1 MITVKFV
8 YNNPSDKDRILDA
21 NLQGIFLELYDEGSY
36 KEKKQAYKLKASC
49 GARMTPFVAV
59 YEGDELIKAFY
70 TEADDDVLK
79 SLIKYLNESTS
90 N

>member
-1 MITVKFV
+1 MVTVKFV

-21 NLQGIFLELYDEGSY
+21 NLRNIFLELFDEGSY

-49 GARMTPFVAV
+49 GAKMTPFVAV
-59 YEGDELIKAFY
+59 YDGDELVKAFY

-79 SLIKYLNESTS
+79 SLINYLNESTS

>member
-8 YNNPSDKDRILDA
+8 YNNPSDKDRVLDA
-21 NLQGIFLELYDEGSY
+21 NLQDIFLELYDEGSY

>member
-1 MITVKFV
+1 MVTVKFV

-21 NLQGIFLELYDEGSY
+21 NLRNIFLELFDEGSY

-59 YEGDELIKAFY
+59 YDGDELVKAFY

-79 SLIKYLNESTS
+79 SLINYLNESTS

>member
-8 YNNPSDKDRILDA
+8 YNNPSDKDRVLDA